1 MAQKLVVGPLPRGL
15 RNDVTPFNVDNT
27 SFPTLINAYQWRGRV
42 KRKRGTE
49 TLGRLTFLFNSL
61 IPSQNPT
68 SNQTDIGVNGGT
80 GIAQLL
86 SGNYAIATFYP
97 NASIVPGTVSLT
109 DVSSTEVYTDLHE
122 DGTLQGNL
130 NLGHVGTINYATG
143 EVVLLSSK
151 GHSLTSIFQFYP
163 DLPVMGIEDL
173 ALTSTQFPG
182 TLAFDTVFSYNINTA
197 FPFNIY
203 NVSFYANPQTGF
215 PGYTDYVQKTILT
228 PTTWNGQDY
237 QQFWTFNY
245 QGALWATNGINVPFN
260 VSNIGMQYAFISA
273 VAINSASGPAVATI
287 TTTVNNPLVI
297 GDFVFINEIVGMTG
311 INWQTG
317 YITAKPAAN
326 QITVT
331 FPNAIIAGAYASG
344 GIVQYLTNR
353 SDTTVDNIRWYDGD
367 PTDGTGVLPT
377 PPTGLG
383 WVNFMPPLSEATY
396 IIADLPAA
404 IYYLVGA
411 RMIIPFKDRLLFLGP
426 VVQSSVAG
434 SQVYLQ
440 DTIIYSQ
447 NGTPYYTASYKNFTN
462 AAVDNP
468 VDPKNQY
475 NAILVP
481 ANQTAAPNAYFEDST
496 GFGGFKSAGISQ
508 PILTCSS
515 NEDALIIGF
524 SNCQTKLIYNGND
537 IDPFEFFYVNTEY
550 GSGSTFSAVNFDR
563 AVMTRGQKGYIN
575 TSQTDCGRFD
585 LEILD
590 EVFEMGLENNG
601 NERVTAQRDFISEWV
616 YFTYPNDEDQDTYKF
631 PNQTLQFNY
640 RDNSWAI
647 FLESYTTYGSF
658 RKSSGLTWGT
668 VGSIYPTWADWNV
681 PWNASLSNAEQ
692 PLVIGGNQQGF
703 ILFRN
708 IGTGEGT
715 SLYIQNVTGST
726 STLTVPDH
734 TLNEGDYIQ
743 ISGVIGTYS
752 SQLNGQIFSVS
763 TIVDSNNFTINPS
776 IVGVDGSGNPLT
788 YLGLG
793 LITRMYV
800 PFIQTRQFPLGWD
813 VGKKTRIGVQRYLL
827 TATPNSQIQLQIYLS
842 QDSANPYNTGPIY
855 PSNNVDNDALVYSTV
870 LFTCPESTNLGL
882 SPYNTNL
889 NMPTAITQDQ
899 IWHRNSTSLI
909 GDTVQLGF
917 TMSDEQMRAMTANGT
932 PVTITGA
939 SQSNPCVLLCSSTF
953 LPDQVIEIDGIVG
966 MTQLNQ
972 NYYIVVS
979 VTTTT
984 VTINVDSTT
993 FTTYISG
1000 GTATPIAPN
1009 NQFAEIELHGF
1020 IIDVSPS
1027 MDLC

>member
-1 MAQKLVVGPLPRGL
+1 MGQKLVVGPLPRGL

-49 TLGRLTFLFNSL
+49 LLGRLSML
-61 IPSQNPT
+61 IGT
-68 SNQTDIGVNGGT
+68 TNG
-80 GIAQLL
+80 
-86 SGNYAIATFYP
+86 SGNLTVTILPTPIASGIVSFTIGSDVFVDTGG
-97 NASIVPGTVSLT
+97 ASPVSLLT
-109 DVSSTEVYTDLHE
+109 NSS
-122 DGTLQGNL
+122 GTGNL
-130 NLGHVGTINYATG
+130 NRSTGVLTITG
-143 EVVLLSSK
+143 SQANTQV
-151 GHSLTSIFQFYP
+151 IYFP
-163 DLPVMGIEDL
+163 RLPVMGLEEL
-173 ALTSTQFPG
+173 ALVSTQFPG
-182 TLAFDTVFSYNINTA
+182 TLAFDTVYSYNINTS

-203 NVSFYANPQTGF
+203 NVSFYANPPSGT
-215 PGYTDYVQKTILT
+215 YTNYVQKTTLT

-245 QGALWATNGINVPFN
+245 QGALWATNGINVPF
-260 VSNIGMQYAFISA
+260 SPTNIGMQYAFISGA
-273 VAINSASGPAVATI
+273 VIVGPGTPPAVVTI
-287 TTTVNNPLVI
+287 TTTVNNPLEI

-317 YITAKPAAN
+317 YVTAKPADN

-331 FPNAIIAGAYASG
+331 FPNATIAGVWASS

-367 PTDGTGVLPT
+367 PTNGAGVLPT

-383 WVNFMPPLSEATY
+383 WVNFMPPLSQSDY
-396 IIADLPAA
+396 SIADLPAD

-411 RMIIPFKDRLLFLGP
+411 RLIIPFKDRLLFLGP
-426 VVQSSVAG
+426 VVQTSAEG

-440 DTIIYSQ
+440 DTVIWSQ
-447 NGTPYYTASYKNFTN
+447 NGTPYYTASYTNFTN
-462 AAVDNP
+462 ATVDNP

-481 ANQTAAPNAYFEDST
+481 VNQTAAPNAYFEDST
-496 GFGGFKSAGISQ
+496 GFGGFLTAGVSQ

-524 SNCQTKLIYNGND
+524 SNLQTRFIYSGD
-537 IDPFEFFYVNTEY
+537 DLDPFKFFLITVEY

-563 AVMTRGQKGYIN
+563 AVMTRGQKGFIN
-575 TSQTDCGRFD
+575 TSQNACDRVD

-590 EVFEMGLENNG
+590 EVFEIGLENNG

-640 RDNSWAI
+640 RDNSWAV

-658 RKSSGLTWGT
+658 RKTSGLTWGT

-681 PWNASLSNAEQ
+681 PWNSSLSNAEQ

-715 SLYIQNVTGST
+715 SLYIQNINATT
-726 STLTVPDH
+726 STITSPDH

-743 ISGVIGTYS
+743 ISGALGSIGT
-752 SQLNGQIFSVS
+752 QVNGQIFSVS
-763 TIVDSNNFTINPS
+763 AIVDSDNFTLNPS
-776 IVGVDGSGNPLT
+776 LSAGDYSG
-788 YLGLG
+788 GG

-813 VGKKTRIGVQRYLL
+813 MGKKTRIGVQQYLL
-827 TATPNSQIQLQIYLS
+827 TSTPNSQIQLQIYLS
-842 QDSANPYNTGPIY
+842 QDANNPYNTGPIY
-855 PSNNVDNDALVYSTV
+855 PSINVDNDALIYSTV

-889 NMPTAITQDQ
+889 NMPTATTQAQ
-899 IWHRNSTSLI
+899 IWHRNNTSLI

-917 TMSDEQMRAMTANGT
+917 TMSDEQMRAMTVNGT
-932 PVTITGA
+932 PVAITEA
-939 SQSNPCVLLCSSTF
+939 TQSNPCVLTCSSTF
-953 LPDQVIEIDGIVG
+953 LPDQIIEISDVLG
-966 MTQLNQ
+966 MTELNL
-972 NYYIVVS
+972 NNYIVVS
-979 VTTTT
+979 VTATT

-993 FTTYISG
+993 FTTYDSG

-1020 IIDVSPS
+1020 IMDVSAS